1 VVNHITGVDYM
12 FDSSNIKLHR
22 SGYTMQNTTTII
34 VALLI
39 AVIAS
44 AMMTELAAN
53 IFLISPVFAQ
63 QQQQQQ
69 KTLRIGYFPNIN
81 HAQAVIGLGKG
92 DFQKALGANVK
103 VETFAFNAGP
113 SAIESLLANRID
125 VSYIG
130 PNPAIN
136 GYVVSDGKG
145 VKVIAGA
152 TSAGASFLVRNDSG
166 INSVKD
172 LGGKKFASP
181 QLGNTQ
187 DVALRKYLQ
196 DNGFKTTENGGN
208 VTVVPVANADILTL
222 FLKKDIDGAWVPEPW
237 ATRLLNE
244 ATGKIFVDERD
255 LWPPEGKFVTAN
267 IIVRPDYLNENPD
280 IIQKLLAAHVNETQW
295 INSNKKEAIKEFNIQ
310 LKKLTGQ
317 NIPEDVL
324 SEALTRLEFTY
335 DPIKLS
341 LFQSTNDAYD
351 LGFLAKGKAR
361 PNLVGIYDL
370 TILDQVLSEKGLPS
384 VGDTVGAGN
393 NASNTEGE
401 VLPDVVS

>member
-12 FDSSNIKLHR
+12 FDSSNIKLYH
-22 SGYTMQNTTTII
+22 SGYSMQNTTII

-92 DFQKALGANVK
+92 DFQKALGENVK
-103 VETFAFNAGP
+103 VETFEFNAGP
-113 SAIESLLANRID
+113 SAIESLLAKRID
-125 VSYIG
+125 VTYIG

-152 TSAGASFLVRNDSG
+152 TSAGASFIVRNDSG

-208 VTVVPVANADILTL
+208 VTVVHVANADILTL

-244 ATGKIFVDERD
+244 ANGKIFVDERD

-267 IIVRPDYLNENPD
+267 IIVRSDYLNENPD
-280 IIQKLLAAHVNETQW
+280 VIQKLLAAHVNETQW
-295 INSNKKEAIKEFNIQ
+295 INSNKKEGIKEFNIQ

-335 DPIKLS
+335 DPIRLS
-341 LFQSTNDAYD
+341 LFQSANDAYD

-370 TILDQVLSEKGLPS
+370 TLLDQVLSEKGLPS